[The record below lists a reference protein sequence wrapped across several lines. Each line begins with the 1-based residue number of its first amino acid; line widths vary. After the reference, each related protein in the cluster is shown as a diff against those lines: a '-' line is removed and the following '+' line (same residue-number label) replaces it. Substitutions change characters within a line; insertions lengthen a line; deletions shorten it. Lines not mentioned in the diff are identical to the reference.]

1 MNVVNILVGI
11 VIVIILYYVLTYLF
25 RNKGETTLVKV
36 HDARVAQVINAGSLP
51 SGSSVNYAYS
61 IWLYINDWNYRF
73 GETKIVFGRVDQNN
87 DPAPSVT
94 LAPSTNNLNIS
105 LATYPTNASGT
116 TASTNPAPS
125 LHTCSVEDIPL
136 QRWVN
141 VLLSLNNRAL
151 DIYID
156 GKLVKTCVLP
166 GVPKLNPSSN
176 VHITPDGGF
185 SGFISNFRYFSDA
198 LNPSEAYNVYK
209 QGYDNGSAIT
219 GLFNKYRIKLAF
231 MEDNKEVNS
240 LEI

>member
-1 MNVVNILVGI
+1 MNIVTILVTI
-11 VIVIILYYVLTYLF
+11 ILVVILYYVIVYLF
-25 RNKGETTLVKV
+25 KNKGETTLVKV
-36 HDARVAQVINAGSLP
+36 HDARVAQVINSGSLP

-61 IWLYINDWNYRF
+61 IWIYVNDWNYRF

-94 LAPSTNNLNIS
+94 LSPSTNNLHVS
-105 LATYPTNASGT
+105 LATYPVSNTSSSNSPPT
-116 TASTNPAPS
+116 

-141 VLLSLNNRAL
+141 IIMSLNNRAL

-209 QGYDNGSAIT
+209 QGYDKGSTIT
-219 GLFNKYRIKLAF
+219 GLFDRYRIKLAF